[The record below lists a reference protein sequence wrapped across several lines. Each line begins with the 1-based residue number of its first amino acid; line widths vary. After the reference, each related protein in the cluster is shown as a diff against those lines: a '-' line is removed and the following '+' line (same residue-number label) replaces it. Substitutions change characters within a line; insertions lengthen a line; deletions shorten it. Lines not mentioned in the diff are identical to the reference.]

1 MPMSSSDDDI
11 WGSESDGAPEA
22 IGSTETVEVRK
33 LRLIHSKRGYLDGIS
48 SSKEENLQKGFDD
61 SFEQGAVL
69 GKRVGKVLGG
79 LYILGML
86 HGRFDEK
93 LTDDLM
99 EAQKEL
105 KINKVLSTKHFDE
118 NCNLLGV
125 PNPIDKWEKILTE
138 HQKRYL

>member
-1 MPMSSSDDDI
+1 MSFSDDDV
-11 WGSESDGAPEA
+11 WGSESDGTPEA
-22 IGSTETVEVRK
+22 VGSAETVEVRK

-61 SFEQGAVL
+61 SFEQGAEL
-69 GKRVGKVLGG
+69 GKRVGKVLGE
-79 LYILGML
+79 LHILGML
-86 HGRFDEK
+86 YGRFDEK
-93 LTDDLM
+93 LAGDLI

-125 PNPIDKWEKILTE
+125 ATPLDKWEKILGE
-138 HQKRYL
+138 HQKRYM